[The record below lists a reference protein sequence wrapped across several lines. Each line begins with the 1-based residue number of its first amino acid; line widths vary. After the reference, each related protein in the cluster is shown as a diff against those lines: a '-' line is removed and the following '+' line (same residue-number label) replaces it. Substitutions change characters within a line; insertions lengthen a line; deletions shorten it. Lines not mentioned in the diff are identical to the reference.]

1 MNYSENKYLFC
12 LSYLSSVCVLTDRNR
27 SISELV
33 CEDTDQGLE
42 DTDQGLG
49 DTDHGLEDTDHGLG
63 WGTQTKDWN
72 RGLRIN
78 YKICESVANFY
89 KKIITHDFR

>member
-33 CEDTDQGLE
+33 CEDTDQ
-42 DTDQGLG
+42 
-49 DTDHGLEDTDHGLG
+49 GLEDTDHGLG